1 MFTKTTMSERYFI
14 LSNIYFKRNYSIK
27 LLFYIFIG
35 DNDILYYQ
43 MVFQLNSKPKIN
55 KIIIAPR
62 SIIIT
67 QTYILLCSEKLY
79 GDVDLVVIEN
89 CKLKDINKIQIDQY
103 DDKYIVIR
111 KKSNKLFSS
120 KTIRWKLFTDSN
132 CLSLKLLEEI
142 RKQCISIGNHV

>member
-1 MFTKTTMSERYFI
+1 
-14 LSNIYFKRNYSIK
+14 
-27 LLFYIFIG
+27 
-35 DNDILYYQ
+35 